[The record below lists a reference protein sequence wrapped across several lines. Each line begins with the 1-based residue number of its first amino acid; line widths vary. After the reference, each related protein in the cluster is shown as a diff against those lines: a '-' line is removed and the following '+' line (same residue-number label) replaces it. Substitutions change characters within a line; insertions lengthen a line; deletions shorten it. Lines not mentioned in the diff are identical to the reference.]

1 VWRSAG
7 WLVGL
12 ALAACAAREVGG
24 EPPPPQPQAAAE
36 GRCPEQPELEAE
48 LPVWDLYLAREDWD
62 ALHVEVR
69 SDVSVDA
76 LLCVDGEAYSID
88 LELHGGSTRKLR
100 KKSFAL
106 KFGGQHPLDAAAF
119 GERERLPRILLK
131 AMLADQSL
139 IREALAFELWRTLGH
154 DAPRVGFANLRING
168 ADWGLYTLLEPIDE
182 DFLARRDYPA
192 GGRLYKGVR
201 QEGSRADFKPGR
213 DLRKA
218 FESKT
223 EGPGEWED
231 LEALVE
237 KLQRTPTTQVAFERD
252 IDPIFSL
259 DSYLDRMIW
268 IAITQNSDALVQN
281 FYLYN
286 APRDGHDY
294 WYTLPWDSNIC
305 CGADW
310 SDHYAVLGADEEP
323 FVDGGNYFGNRLVQI
338 EGIRRRYLARFR
350 QVLGEVLTQDVIFDA
365 YRPLAARVERD
376 LARDQARWGRE
387 VTPAAALAALERF
400 FQERPAALYA
410 AIEELERKHGDA
422 PEVVEPEDDPA
433 QGPEQEQDAGAE
445 DADAAAEDADA
456 GSSYDTQK

>member
-1 VWRSAG
+1 M
-7 WLVGL
+7 
-12 ALAACAAREVGG
+12 
-24 EPPPPQPQAAAE
+24 
-36 GRCPEQPELEAE
+36 
-48 LPVWDLYLAREDWD
+48 WDLYLAREDWD

-69 SDVSVDA
+69 ADVSVDA

-88 LELHGGSTRKLR
+88 LELQGASTRKLR

-106 KFGGQHPLDAAAF
+106 KFGKERPLDAAPF
-119 GERERLPRILLK
+119 GERELLPRILLK

-139 IREALAFELWRTLGH
+139 IREALAFELWRLLEH

-168 ADWGLYTLLEPIDE
+168 AYWGLYTLLEPVDE

-231 LEALVE
+231 LEALAE
-237 KLQRTPTTQVAFERD
+237 KLQRTPATQAAFERE
-252 IDPIFSL
+252 IDPIFPL
-259 DSYLDRMIW
+259 DAYLDRMIW
-268 IAITQNSDALVQN
+268 IAITQNGDALWQN

-294 WYTLPWDSNIC
+294 WYTVPWDSNVC

-310 SDHYAVLGADEEP
+310 SDHYAVVDADYEP
-323 FVDGGNYFGNRLVQI
+323 FVDGGNYFGNRLVPI

-350 QVLGEVLTQDVIFDA
+350 HVLGEVLTEDA
-365 YRPLAARVERD
+365 VLSVYRPLAALVERD

-387 VTPAAALAALERF
+387 VTPAAAMAALERF
-400 FQERPAALYA
+400 FHERPAVMHA
-410 AIEELERKHGDA
+410 AIEELERKYGD
-422 PEVVEPEDDPA
+422 EPDVAEPMDEPA
-433 QGPEQEQDAGAE
+433 QDPEREHDAQ
-445 DADAAAEDADA
+445 DADA
-456 GSSYDTQK
+456 GADAG